1 LPTPLSARA
10 AIPEPA
16 DAEHVRALDRV
27 AVALKKPAL
36 RVLGIHPFHDA
47 NVRAHLCL
55 ANGAD
60 IPTDLAPLS
69 IK

>member
-1 LPTPLSARA
+1 M
-10 AIPEPA
+10 
-16 DAEHVRALDRV
+16 RALDRI

-47 NVRAHLCL
+47 NVRNSAVI

-60 IPTDLAPLS
+60 IPTDLALLS

>member
-1 LPTPLSARA
+1 M
-10 AIPEPA
+10 
-16 DAEHVRALDRV
+16 RALDRI

-47 NVRAHLCL
+47 NVRTSVVI

>member
-1 LPTPLSARA
+1 
-10 AIPEPA
+10 
-16 DAEHVRALDRV
+16 VRALDRI

-47 NVRAHLCL
+47 NVRNSAVI

-60 IPTDLAPLS
+60 IPTGLALFPQHS
-69 IK
+69 VNTFMTATSAPVVR